1 MSQKPKE
8 RDNLTEIRYEK
19 SPEPLKKKTN
29 EIGKTFLSEQKENSL
44 KKHMNYEKKPSQRL
58 YFPFSSPN
66 NAKILNSPNKFFK
79 NDEFQN
85 NSNKKPQKKN
95 NNLELELKNNQF
107 LSSLKNF
114 SEDFISSTTSFIN
127 SNLNKMSDRKQCS
140 CEMGLGKQESC
151 KTALKW
157 FKSNQN
163 DTGKLNDLKILYG
176 NLQKE
181 KGDEKAFDQIKRDV
195 LRTYSNNAFFH
206 ESSNGFLQIKKV
218 FHCIFF

>member
-1 MSQKPKE
+1 
-8 RDNLTEIRYEK
+8 
-19 SPEPLKKKTN
+19 LKKKTN
-29 EIGKTFLSEQKENSL
+29 EIGKTFLSEQKENTL
-44 KKHMNYEKKPSQRL
+44 KKHMNYEKNPPSQRL

-66 NAKILNSPNKFFK
+66 NAKTFNSPNKFFK
-79 NDEFQN
+79 KDEFQN
-85 NSNKKPQKKN
+85 NSNKKPQKNPLKN
-95 NNLELELKNNQF
+95 NNMELELKNNKF
-107 LSSLKNF
+107 FSSLKNF

-127 SNLNKMSDRKQCS
+127 SNMNKMSDRKQCS

-157 FKSNQN
+157 FKLNQN

-181 KGDEKAFDQIKRDV
+181 IGDAKALDQIRRDV

-206 ESSNGFLQIKKV
+206 ESSNGFVQIKIK
-218 FHCIFF
+218 I